1 MEMRKVFFVAISFAL
16 FIGVAN
22 CIDFT
27 EKDLA
32 TDESLWDL
40 YERWR
45 SHHTVSRDLGE
56 KRKRFNV
63 FKYNVN
69 YIHKVNQMD
78 KPYKLKL
85 NKFADMTNHEFRS
98 GFDSKIQHF
107 RMLQGERRRTPFMHE
122 KTSDPP
128 LSIDWRKNGAVNPIK
143 NQGRCG
149 SCWAFSTIVGVEGIN
164 KIKTN
169 QLVSLSEQELVDCE
183 SDNQGCNGGLME
195 NAYEFIKENGGVTTE
210 QIYPYFAQDGRC
222 DTSKRNSPI
231 VKIDGFETVP
241 ANDESALL
249 KAVANQPVSI
259 AIDAS
264 GPNFQFYSEGVFNG
278 YCGTELNHGV
288 AIVGYG
294 TTQEGIDYWIVR
306 NSWGPQWGEQGY
318 VRMQRG
324 INEPEG
330 LCGLAMEAS
339 YPIKVSSDN
348 PSSVAKDEL

>member
-1 MEMRKVFFVAISFAL
+1 MEMRKVFLIFLSFAV
-16 FIGVAN
+16 FMVVAN

-27 EKDLA
+27 EEDLT

-63 FKYNVN
+63 FKYNVQ

-85 NKFADMTNHEFRS
+85 NKFADMTNHEFKT

-107 RMLQGERRRTPFMHE
+107 RALKGERRTTPFRHE
-122 KTSDPP
+122 KTTDPP
-128 LSIDWRKNGAVNPIK
+128 PSIDWRQYGAVNPVK

-169 QLVSLSEQELVDCE
+169 TLVSLSEQELVDCN
-183 SDNQGCNGGLME
+183 SDNHGCEGGFME
-195 NAYEFIKENGGVTTE
+195 DAYEYIKETGGVTTE
-210 QIYPYFAQDGRC
+210 QIYPYFARNGLC
-222 DTSKRNSPI
+222 DISKRNSPV
-231 VKIDGFETVP
+231 VKIDGFENVP
-241 ANDESALL
+241 KNDETALL

-259 AIDAS
+259 AIDA
-264 GPNFQFYSEGVFNG
+264 GGLNFQFYSEGVFNG
-278 YCGTELNHGV
+278 ICGTELNHGV

-294 TTQEGIDYWIVR
+294 TTQEGTNYWIVR
-306 NSWGPQWGEQGY
+306 NSWGSGWGEQGY
-318 VRMQRG
+318 IRMLRG
-324 INEPEG
+324 FSEPEG
-330 LCGLAMEAS
+330 LCGLAMECS

-348 PSSVAKDEL
+348 PKSVSKDEL

>member
-1 MEMRKVFFVAISFAL
+1 MAISKVLFLFVSLAL
-16 FIGVAN
+16 FISVVN

-56 KRKRFNV
+56 KQKRFNV

-69 YIHKVNQMD
+69 HIHRVNQMD

-85 NKFADMTNHEFRS
+85 NEFADMTNHEFRS
-98 GFDSKIQHF
+98 GFDSKILHF
-107 RMLQGERRRTPFMHE
+107 RMLKGERKQTPFMHQ
-122 KTSDPP
+122 KTTAPP
-128 LSIDWRKNGAVNPIK
+128 PSIDWRKNGAVNPIK

-195 NAYEFIKENGGVTTE
+195 NAYEYIKETGGVTTE
-210 QIYPYFAQDGRC
+210 QIYPYFARDERC
-222 DTSKRNSPI
+222 DISKRNSPT
-231 VKIDGFETVP
+231 VSIDGYENVP
-241 ANDESALL
+241 TNDENALL
-249 KAVANQPVSI
+249 RAVANQPVSI

-264 GPNFQFYSEGVFNG
+264 DLNFQFYSEGVFNG
-278 YCGTELNHGV
+278 ACGTELNHGV

-294 TTQEGIDYWIVR
+294 TTQEGTNYWIVR
-306 NSWGPQWGEQGY
+306 NSWGTNWGEQGY
-318 VRMQRG
+318 IRMQRG
-324 INEPEG
+324 VNAPEG
-330 LCGLAMEAS
+330 LCGLAMDAS
-339 YPIKVSSDN
+339 YPIKASSNN
-348 PSSVAKDEL
+348 PQNVAKDEL